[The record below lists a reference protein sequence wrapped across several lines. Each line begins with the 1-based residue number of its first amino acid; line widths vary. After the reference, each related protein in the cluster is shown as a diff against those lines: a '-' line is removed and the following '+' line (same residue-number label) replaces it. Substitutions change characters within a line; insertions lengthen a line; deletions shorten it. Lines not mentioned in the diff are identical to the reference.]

1 MVNKVKTWGGEQKHQ
16 YYSVLEQF
24 ALDGSVT
31 LTRYPASGSY
41 TYGLNYS
48 SYLNFKQRSWYT
60 TANWKT
66 LRKTQGYLTT
76 LPLVESQKEIKQ
88 RLPVVTY
95 TNWQRKERWT
105 KYGEAVYVPS
115 SDSLLFPLAVRTDTR
130 KKAKYKA
137 LSKARDMK
145 VNVAVLFGEGR
156 QTVRMIAETARTLG
170 RAYSQFR
177 KGQFSRAAKTLG
189 IKKPSGTAA
198 NNWLSYSYG
207 WSPLISDA
215 KGMAELAAQQ
225 VALNGR
231 PKRFT
236 ASGSQA
242 VQSEFIYMLKGVGSV
257 PQADCSDTRVMGVQT
272 MQARAGLLCEV
283 QHTESNLAAQMG
295 LGLWDPLL
303 TMWELT
309 PFSFVFDWFVD
320 IGSWLEA
327 LSSLQGVRVL
337 AGFDGYWSQFL
348 GTAAT
353 VNVRGNWTASGL
365 SPIPVRCRDAQRDN
379 WTGSVP
385 MIKTP
390 LYDGLNARRLVTSA
404 SLIRQRVRDLE
415 PSPYT
420 PIRKGKWVGRM
431 PG

>member
-1 MVNKVKTWGGEQKHQ
+1 MANKVKTWGGELKHQ
-16 YYSVLEQF
+16 YYSDVEVF
-24 ALDGSVT
+24 NPDGSVT
-31 LTRYPASGSY
+31 RLRYPSTGSY
-41 TYGLNYS
+41 THGTSYS
-48 SYLNFKQRSWYT
+48 SWLNFKQRSWYT

-76 LPLVESQKEIKQ
+76 LPLVESQREIKQ
-88 RLPVVTY
+88 LSPVVTC
-95 TNWQRKERWT
+95 TNWVQKKRWT
-105 KYGEAVYVPS
+105 VFGYNTYVPT
-115 SDSLLFPLAVRTDTR
+115 SDTCLFPLATRTETR
-130 KKAKYKA
+130 RQAKYKA
-137 LSKARDMK
+137 LNKARDMK

-156 QTVRMIAETARTLG
+156 QTVRMIAETAKTLG
-170 RAYSQFR
+170 KAYRQFR
-177 KGQFSRAAKTLG
+177 KGQFSKAAKTLG
-189 IKKPSGTAA
+189 IKKPTGSAA

-207 WSPLISDA
+207 WSPLISDV

-236 ASGSQA
+236 ASGSHSI
-242 VQSEFIYMLKGVGSV
+242 QSEFTFVTTGQGGVCLT
-257 PQADCSDTRVMGVQT
+257 ADSRVSGTRT

-283 QHTESNLAAQMG
+283 IHTESNLAAQMG

-348 GTAAT
+348 GSAQI
-353 VNVRGNWTASGL
+353 VNIRDNWTASGL
-365 SPIPVRCRDAQRDN
+365 SPIPVRYRDAQRDN
-379 WTGSVP
+379 WMGTVP
-385 MIKTP
+385 TIKTP
-390 LYDGLNARRLVTSA
+390 LYDGLNARRLVTTA
-404 SLIRQRVRDLE
+404 ALIRQRVRDLE
-415 PSPYT
+415 PSPYS
-420 PIRKGKWVGRM
+420 PIRKGKWDGRM